1 MVRINDAW
9 FISATIRDG
18 KVWEMAADMVF
29 EFEVVGGKA
38 VSFELRS
45 DRREARGERRE
56 AGGGRREASE

>member
-45 DRREARGERRE
+45 ERRV
-56 AGGGRREASE
+56 SK